1 MQFLIPAFRIYSTV
15 FHLYNQS
22 LSRLITIL
30 DELRQRCPWDK
41 KQTIQSLRPQ
51 TIEELYE
58 LTDAIENERW
68 TDIKEELGDLLLHI
82 LFYSKIADEK
92 GEFSFGEVI
101 QSVSNKL
108 VSRHPH
114 IYESVQVNDEE
125 DVKRNWEK
133 IKLKEGKKS
142 VLSGVPNAMPAMIK
156 ALRIQE
162 KSKQVGF
169 EWDNIG
175 QVKEK
180 VKEEFEELEQAIF
193 SGVPDKIE
201 DEMGDVFFALVNYA
215 RFANIDPEQALERTN
230 RKFIRRFQFIE
241 QKAAVL
247 EKNLESM
254 SLEEM
259 DELWNEAKR
268 NEQ

>member
-1 MQFLIPAFRIYSTV
+1 M
-15 FHLYNQS
+15 
-22 LSRLITIL
+22 
-30 DELRQRCPWDK
+30 DELRLRCPWDK

-58 LTDAIENERW
+58 LTDAIQNERW
-68 TDIKEELGDLLLHI
+68 SDIKEELGDLLLHI
-82 LFYSKIADEK
+82 LFYSKIAAER
-92 GEFSFGEVI
+92 GEFTFGEVI
-101 QSVSNKL
+101 KTVSDKL

-114 IYESVQVNDEE
+114 IYESVLVNDEE
-125 DVKRNWEK
+125 EVKRNWEK

-162 KSKQVGF
+162 KSRQVGF
-169 EWDNIG
+169 EWNNIR

-180 VKEEFEELEQAIF
+180 VEEEFSELQQSIE
-193 SGVPDKIE
+193 SGINDKIE

-215 RFANIDPEQALERTN
+215 RFAKVDPEQALERTN
-230 RKFIRRFQFIE
+230 QKFIRRFQYIE
-241 QKAAVL
+241 QRASEL
-247 EKNLESM
+247 QRSLDSM
-254 SLEEM
+254 NLEEM
-259 DELWNEAKR
+259 DTLWNEAKR